1 MLHKLSGTQE
11 RGERISRIRPKDR
24 AIFCQFF
31 ATPSRLITVVRSNV
45 VPLVGRRAGNVE
57 RCAALTSETRGPA
70 SVQFSMT
77 VRPAQNYHRP
87 VSETF

>member
-11 RGERISRIRPKDR
+11 RGERINRIRPTDR

-31 ATPSRLITVVRSNV
+31 ATPSRLITVVRSSV

-57 RCAALTSETRGPA
+57 RCAALTSETRGSSIRA
-70 SVQFSMT
+70 ILNDSST
-77 VRPAQNYHRP
+77 CAEL
-87 VSETF
+87 S